1 VLHFICENLWETN
14 PSPENLWE
22 INPAS
27 FYYHMFPDIVQTKT
41 FNMKLITT
49 IKNSALQLCALVML
63 SFLSVQSFAQDKKV
77 DISINSDKGGSSNWY
92 TQPWVWIL
100 GAAVFILLLVA
111 IIRGGGRRD

>member
-1 VLHFICENLWETN
+1 
-14 PSPENLWE
+14 
-22 INPAS
+22 
-27 FYYHMFPDIVQTKT
+27 MFPDIVQTKT

-77 DISINSDKGGSSNWY
+77 DVNISSGSSNSSSTWY
-92 TQPWVWIL
+92 GQPWVWVL
-100 GAAVFILLLVA
+100 GAAVFILLLVL